1 MRQHML
7 NGWLVAA
14 LVAVICLLGTT
25 AYTEIRKEL
34 PSVACKH
41 ERTVGDQRDCPAD
54 CKGRD
59 MRRDVLQQP
68 CAEGLRACS
77 AEDACLPQS
86 R

>member
-34 PSVACKH
+34 PSVACTH
-41 ERTVGDQRDCPAD
+41 DRTVGNERTAQRPA
-54 CKGRD
+54 R
-59 MRRDVLQQP
+59 
-68 CAEGLRACS
+68 AETCGAVCCS
-77 AEDACLPQS
+77 NPASKA
-86 R
+86 